1 MSTNAQSVELVG
13 DEVAGN
19 LARAALFAALTG
31 VFAYVSFQLPVTSVP
46 FTLQVLGVFLAG
58 AFLGPVWGF
67 ASMALYVVAGAVGVP
82 IYAYGASGVGVLF
95 SQWGGYLWSY
105 PLAAAVVG
113 YAAHGADGLRA
124 LDDIPTGRLVGGMV
138 AATLVVYAFGTVQFA
153 YVGSV
158 GLLEAATIAAVPF
171 VPAELLKMGA
181 ALAAVRADELGA
193 A

>member
-1 MSTNAQSVELVG
+1 MSTNHESVDLVG
-13 DEVAGN
+13 DQVVGN

-31 VFAYVSFQLPVTSVP
+31 VFAYVSFQLPVSSVP

-67 ASMALYVVAGAVGVP
+67 AAMALYVVAGAVGVP
-82 IYAYGASGVGVLF
+82 VYAYGASGLGQLF
-95 SQWGGYLWSY
+95 GQWGGYLWSY

-113 YAAHGADGLRA
+113 YAAHGAGGLRD
-124 LDDIPTGRLVGGMV
+124 LDAISLPRLVAGLAV
-138 AATLVVYAFGTVQFA
+138 ATVLIYAFGTVFFA
-153 YVGSV
+153 YVGNV
-158 GLLEAATIAAVPF
+158 GLVEAALTAAVPF

-181 ALAAVRADELGA
+181 TLAAVRADDITA